1 MQSLVAVALDGL
13 LYSSWLFVIAVGF
26 TLIYGVMKILN
37 IAHGS
42 LYALGAY
49 AAAWGVGEYFARGY
63 APAGAYL
70 LLLAAALVVGV
81 VFGLLVERGVL
92 RLMYGGDEV
101 LTVLATYAVFLIL
114 EDFVKLV
121 WGVDPYYAYQ
131 PYNLPGFVDVL
142 GLPYQIYDLCFIALA
157 AAMGW
162 GLWRWLSRSPSGKT
176 LRAVIRD
183 PEISAAFGVNVRKIY
198 MLTFIAGSTLGAL
211 GGALTAP
218 KISVTPGLG
227 VEVIVLAFAVVVI
240 GGLGSVVGAMVGAVV
255 VGFARAAAVHWLP
268 EVELFAIYAVM
279 AAVLA
284 FRPRGLFAPEA
295 ARKI

>member
-13 LYSSWLFVIAVGF
+13 LYSSWLFVVAVGL

-49 AAAWGVGEYFARGY
+49 MGAWAVGEWFARDFF
-63 APAGAYL
+63 PAGAYL
-70 LLLAAALVVGV
+70 LLLASALAVGA
-81 VFGLLVERGVL
+81 VFGALIERGVL
-92 RLMYGGDEV
+92 RMMYGGDEV
-101 LTVLATYAVFLIL
+101 LTILATYAVFLIL
-114 EDFVKLV
+114 EDFVKLA
-121 WGVDPYYAYQ
+121 WGVDPYYAFQ
-131 PYNLPGFVDVL
+131 PYNLLGFVEVF
-142 GLPYQIYDLCFIALA
+142 GLLYQVYDLCFIALA
-157 AAMGW
+157 AATGW
-162 GLWRWLSRSPSGKT
+162 GLWRWLNRSGSGKL
-176 LRAVIRD
+176 LRAVIHD

-198 MLTFIAGSTLGAL
+198 ILTFVAGSTLGAL

-218 KISVTPGLG
+218 KISVVPGLG

-240 GGLGSVVGAMVGAVV
+240 GGLGSVAGAMVGAVV

-279 AAVLA
+279 AAVLS
-284 FRPRGLFAPEA
+284 FRPRGLFAPEV

>member
-1 MQSLVAVALDGL
+1 MQSLIAVALDGL
-13 LYSSWLFVIAVGF
+13 LYSSWLFVIAVGL

-49 AAAWGVGEYFARGY
+49 AAAWGVGEYFAQGH
-63 APAGAYL
+63 APVGAYL
-70 LLLAAALVVGV
+70 LLLAAALFVGA
-81 VFGLLVERGVL
+81 VFGLLIERGVL

-121 WGVDPYYAYQ
+121 WGVDPYYAFQ
-131 PYNLPGFVDVL
+131 PYNFPGFVDVF
-142 GLPYQIYDLCFIALA
+142 GLLYQVYDLCFIALA
-157 AAMGW
+157 AAVGW
-162 GLWRWLSRSPSGKT
+162 GLWRWLSRSASGKL
-176 LRAVIRD
+176 LRAVIHD
-183 PEISAAFGVNVRKIY
+183 PEISAAFGVNVRKMYI
-198 MLTFIAGSTLGAL
+198 LTFIAGSTLGAL

-218 KISVTPGLG
+218 KISVVPGLG

-240 GGLGSVVGAMVGAVV
+240 GGLGSVVGAMIGAVI

-279 AAVLA
+279 AAVLT
-284 FRPRGLFAPEA
+284 FRPRGLFAPET